1 MSGFLLSNRATR
13 ALARLLRGKMGDSST
28 TNAAPS
34 PVSRNRTAEP
44 FALKYAASA
53 NSAAGA
59 WIIWLSAD
67 SLIYAGTAIDL
78 TAGLTAAGTP
88 YPAGWYQIGVLAASG
103 GSLYLIIDA
112 SGSTPTASFAASASS
127 QTGRTSIL
135 IATATRNTTTGAV
148 SVSQNI
154 VGALAYGGGGGASVT
169 PDDVSVDLRD
179 SGDAHNDGKLQ
190 IKDWDHSS
198 PPPSNTSL
206 ADDIVNGGG
215 TDLIVCRDANKNLV
229 YKQIGDLTDTGGTE
243 SAIDA
248 TVICYTDPVY
258 STTTHKYTAKKV
270 TMTFVK
276 GLLVNHVVAQPTTVF
291 TATPH
296 SSEPHS

>member
-28 TNAAPS
+28 ANAVPS
-34 PVSRNRTAEP
+34 PISRNRTAEP

-59 WIIWLSAD
+59 WIIWLSAN

-78 TAGLTAAGTP
+78 TAGLVAAGTP
-88 YPAGWYQIGVLAASG
+88 YPAGWYQVGVLTASG

-127 QTGRTSIL
+127 QAGRTSIL
-135 IATATRNTTTGAV
+135 IATATRDTTTGAV
-148 SVSQNI
+148 SVRQNI
-154 VGALAYGGGGGASVT
+154 VGALAYGGGGGSVT

-198 PPPSNTSL
+198 PPASNTSIANDL
-206 ADDIVNGGG
+206 LNGTGK
-215 TDLIVCRDANKNLV
+215 DLIVCRDANKQLV
-229 YKQIGDLTDTGGTE
+229 YKEIGDLTNTGGLE

-248 TVICYTDPVY
+248 TVVCYTDPVY

-276 GLLVNHVVAQPTTVF
+276 GLLVNHVVSQPTTVF

-296 SSEPHS
+296 SAEHS

>member
-28 TNAAPS
+28 ATAAPS
-34 PVSRNRTAEP
+34 PISRNRTAEP

-88 YPAGWYQIGVLAASG
+88 YPAGWYQIGVLTASG

-112 SGSTPTASFAASASS
+112 SSSTPTASFAASASS
-127 QTGRTSIL
+127 QAGQTSIL
-135 IATATRNTTTGAV
+135 IATATRDTTTGAV
-148 SVSQNI
+148 SVRQNI
-154 VGALAYGGGGGASVT
+154 VGALAYGGGGGSVT

-179 SGDAHNDGKLQ
+179 SGDAHADSKLQ

-198 PPPSNTSL
+198 PPASNTSL

-248 TVICYTDPVY
+248 TVVCYTDPAY
-258 STTTHKYTAKKV
+258 STSTHKFTAKKV

-276 GLLVNHVVAQPTTVF
+276 GLLTNVAVAQATTVF

-296 SSEPHS
+296 SAEHS

>member
-28 TNAAPS
+28 ATAAPS
-34 PVSRNRTAEP
+34 PISRNRTAEP

-59 WIIWLSAD
+59 WIVWLSAD
-67 SLIYAGTAIDL
+67 SLIYAGATIDL

-88 YPAGWYQIGVLAASG
+88 YPAGWYQVGVLAASG

-135 IATATRNTTTGAV
+135 IATATRDTTTGAV
-148 SVSQNI
+148 SVRQNI
-154 VGALAYGGGGGASVT
+154 VGALAYGGGGGGG
-169 PDDVSVDLRD
+169 
-179 SGDAHNDGKLQ
+179 SG
-190 IKDWDHSS
+190 
-198 PPPSNTSL
+198 
-206 ADDIVNGGG
+206 
-215 TDLIVCRDANKNLV
+215 
-229 YKQIGDLTDTGGTE
+229 
-243 SAIDA
+243 IDA
-248 TVICYTDPVY
+248 TVECFTNPEY
-258 STTTHKYTAKKV
+258 STSTHKFTAQKV
-270 TMTFVK
+270 TQKFVK
-276 GLLVNHVVAQPTTVF
+276 GLLTNVVVAQETTVF

-296 SSEPHS
+296 SAEHS

>member
-28 TNAAPS
+28 ASAAPS
-34 PVSRNRTAEP
+34 PISRNRAAEP

-67 SLIYAGTAIDL
+67 SLIYAGSTIDL
-78 TAGLTAAGTP
+78 TAGLVAAGTP

-103 GSLYLIIDA
+103 GTLYLIIDA
-112 SGSTPTASFAASASS
+112 SGSTPTASFAAAASS

-148 SVSQNI
+148 SVRQNI
-154 VGALAYGGGGGASVT
+154 VGALAYGGGGGGG
-169 PDDVSVDLRD
+169 
-179 SGDAHNDGKLQ
+179 SG
-190 IKDWDHSS
+190 
-198 PPPSNTSL
+198 
-206 ADDIVNGGG
+206 
-215 TDLIVCRDANKNLV
+215 
-229 YKQIGDLTDTGGTE
+229 
-243 SAIDA
+243 IDA
-248 TVICYTDPVY
+248 TVIGYKDLAY
-258 STTTHKYTAKKV
+258 STSTHEFTAKKV
-270 TMTFVK
+270 TMTFVQ
-276 GLLVNHVVAQPTTVF
+276 GLLTSHTVDQTATVIF

-296 SSEPHS
+296 SAEHS